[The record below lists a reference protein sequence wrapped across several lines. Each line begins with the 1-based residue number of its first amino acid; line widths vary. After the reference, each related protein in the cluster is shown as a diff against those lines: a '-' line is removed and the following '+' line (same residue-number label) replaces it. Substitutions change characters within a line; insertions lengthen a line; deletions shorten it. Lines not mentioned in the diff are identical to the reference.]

1 MKLIQLTPEH
11 YVIADDSAI
20 KEGDCVVNGNN
31 KIFQYTNESISGLNY
46 CKKITHSTKELDG
59 VKTLSLPEVKET
71 IGEVDVEKLAEK
83 YIENY
88 CNDNNLESSVLTDA
102 VKTLLRIGFIDGYNR
117 CFKDNKDKKYTE
129 NDLKKSFEK
138 GEERGY
144 EEKSCR
150 ERYNPLTGYEPKNNK
165 MVFEEIIQHIQSETE
180 WDVEFVDNKIK
191 LI

>member
-46 CKKITHSTKELDG
+46 CKKITHSTKGLGG

-71 IGEVDVEKLAEK
+71 IGEVDVEKKAEER
-83 YIENY
+83 YPYEVGYGVSDEN
-88 CNDNNLESSVLTDA
+88 T
-102 VKTLLRIGFIDGYNR
+102 RIGELQDAYVNGYNQ
-117 CFKDNKDKKYTE
+117 CLQDNKNKKYTE

-180 WDVEFVDNKIK
+180 WNVEFVDGELR